1 MHMEGFAILIS
12 CPQNE
17 VWTDFLLRKKSYNIY
32 NQMKK
37 WKHLC
42 QDVANKGQDRLEIIR
57 KELKK
62 EIENTIGPLQI
73 HVGPLSWF
81 RK

>member
-1 MHMEGFAILIS
+1 
-12 CPQNE
+12 
-17 VWTDFLLRKKSYNIY
+17 
-32 NQMKK
+32 MKK

-62 EIENTIGPLQI
+62 EIENTIVPLQI